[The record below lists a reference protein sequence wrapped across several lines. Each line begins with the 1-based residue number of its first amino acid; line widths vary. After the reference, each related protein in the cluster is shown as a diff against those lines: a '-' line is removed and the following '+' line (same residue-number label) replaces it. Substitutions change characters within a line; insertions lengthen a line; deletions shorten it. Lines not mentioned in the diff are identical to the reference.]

1 VTRVNVGIVGSGII
15 GLAIGRAILEADP
28 SKSVV
33 IYEKEST
40 VASHASGRNSGVM
53 HAGFYYSPDSL
64 KAKFCREG
72 NRELRSLISRHGI
85 PIRETGK
92 VVVAKNE
99 KESLTLVE
107 LVNRGTHNSVDLELL
122 SAGELHKFEPLAVTH
137 NNFIWSPTT
146 AVSDPRAVASALEL
160 EFEKMGG
167 QIIRGRK
174 IVLSEQ
180 GGSVCINQDSFECE
194 TIINSAGTGAI
205 NLAHSVNAGTKYQ
218 LAPFRGDYIAT
229 NSKNLGLRTLV
240 YPVPSPT
247 NPFLGVHFTL
257 SIDGSIK
264 LGPTAVPLLGR
275 EQYSGLK
282 DVTIREAITSINGLA
297 IMLVGG
303 KNELLSVAFEEL
315 RKKSLR
321 HLVNEAKAIVPSV
334 PSSKMWYRKPP
345 GIRAQLLNRSSKSLE
360 NDFVVEKFLNSLH
373 ILNAVSPGWT
383 SAIPFGRYVADMIR

>member
-1 VTRVNVGIVGSGII
+1 
-15 GLAIGRAILEADP
+15 
-28 SKSVV
+28 
-33 IYEKEST
+33 
-40 VASHASGRNSGVM
+40 
-53 HAGFYYSPDSL
+53 
-64 KAKFCREG
+64 
-72 NRELRSLISRHGI
+72 
-85 PIRETGK
+85 
-92 VVVAKNE
+92 
-99 KESLTLVE
+99 
-107 LVNRGTHNSVDLELL
+107 
-122 SAGELHKFEPLAVTH
+122 
-137 NNFIWSPTT
+137 
-146 AVSDPRAVASALEL
+146 
-160 EFEKMGG
+160 
-167 QIIRGRK
+167 
-174 IVLSEQ
+174 
-180 GGSVCINQDSFECE
+180 
-194 TIINSAGTGAI
+194 
-205 NLAHSVNAGTKYQ
+205 
-218 LAPFRGDYIAT
+218 
-229 NSKNLGLRTLV
+229 V

>member
-1 VTRVNVGIVGSGII
+1 MTRINVGVIGGGII

-28 SKSVV
+28 SKKVV

-40 VASHASGRNSGVM
+40 VGAHASGRNSGVL

-72 NRELRSLISRHGI
+72 NKELRALIHRHDI

-99 KESLTLVE
+99 NESLRLAE
-107 LVNRGTHNSVDLELL
+107 LITRGTYNSVDLELL
-122 SAGELHKFEPLAVTH
+122 PSKELCKFEPLAVTH

-146 AVSDPRAVASALEL
+146 AVSDPSAVTSALEY

-167 QIIRGRK
+167 MVIRGRK
-174 IVLSEQ
+174 IDLSEQ
-180 GGSVCINQDSFECE
+180 GGSVRINQGSEECE
-194 TIINSAGTGAI
+194 TIINAAGTRAI
-205 NLAHSVNAGTKYQ
+205 SLAHSVNVGSNYQ
-218 LAPFRGDYIAT
+218 LVPFRGDYVAT
-229 NSKNLGLRTLV
+229 DSKNIGLKTLV

-264 LGPTAVPLLGR
+264 LGPTAVPLFGG
-275 EQYSGLK
+275 EQYSGLQ
-282 DVTIREAITSINGLA
+282 DVTIGEAIASTQGLA
-297 IMLVGG
+297 MMLIGG
-303 KNELLSVAFEEL
+303 KNKLFNVAIEEL
-315 RKKSLR
+315 RKKNLR
-321 HLVNEAKAIVPSV
+321 YLVNEARELVPSV
-334 PSSKMWYRKPP
+334 PPARMWHRKPP
-345 GIRAQLLNRSSKSLE
+345 GIRAQLVSKTSKSLE
-360 NDFVVEKFLNSLH
+360 NDFVVEKFLNTLH

-383 SAIPFGRYVADMIR
+383 SAIPFGRYIAEMIA